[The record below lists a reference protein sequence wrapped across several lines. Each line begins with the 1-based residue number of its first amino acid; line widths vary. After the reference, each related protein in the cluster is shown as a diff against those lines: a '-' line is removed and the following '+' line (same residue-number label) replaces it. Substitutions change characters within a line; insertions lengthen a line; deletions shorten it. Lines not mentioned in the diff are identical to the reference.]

1 MWWIPPT
8 LAAETAVLR
17 VGVHR
22 GAGSVSDFAAD
33 GAAGLCVPGP
43 STIACPAT
51 GPVTF
56 RWAGD
61 PAWTLVGDTIVE
73 PGETGLAWILAPDAA
88 RAVEIAALDAPTA
101 AVVRALLVRDGAHE
115 IAAPSPGML
124 ERLWTLVDHPD
135 PLVRR
140 ALVDAVLPFLR
151 HTASDP
157 FPAEAPPVFPPG
169 LLANLAADTD
179 FKVRRRLAVTLKEV
193 RITDVSPPWLVDEV
207 HAVLVDLLDDR
218 AAVQKAAITTL
229 SQSAWEGVVPA
240 EDAWIE
246 AMERV
251 RVPGPPGRAAAN
263 TLARLAASL
272 KPGPLVDPELA
283 VRLVFEYQRERT
295 WAVWAAWRTHV
306 PFDRPRVEVL
316 LRDTLGMNARLL
328 RQWAEQDPDAL
339 AAAIRGWEPAA
350 PHSVRFGMAT
360 RALEAS
366 PHPAVRDAL
375 GLAPTPRGD

>member
-8 LAAETAVLR
+8 HAAETAVLR

-22 GAGSVSDFAAD
+22 GAGSVSDVAAD

-61 PAWTLVGDTIVE
+61 PAWTLVGATVVA
-73 PGETGLAWILAPDAA
+73 PGEVGEAWILPPDTA
-88 RAVEIAALDAPTA
+88 RTAEIAALGAPTA
-101 AVVRALLVRDGAHE
+101 DVVRALLVRDGAHE

-124 ERLWTLVDHPD
+124 DRLWTLAEHPD

-140 ALVDAVLPFLR
+140 ALVDALMPFIR

-169 LLANLAADTD
+169 LLADLAVDED
-179 FKVRRRLAVTLKEV
+179 FRVRRRLAVTLKEV
-193 RITDVSPPWLVDEV
+193 RTTDVSPPWLVDEV
-207 HAVLVDLLDDR
+207 HAVLVELLDDR
-218 AAVQKAAITTL
+218 AAVQRAAISTL

-246 AMERV
+246 AIERV
-251 RVPGPPGRAAAN
+251 RIPGAPGRAAAG

-272 KPGPLVDPELA
+272 EPGPHVDPQLA
-283 VRLVFEYQRERT
+283 VRLVYEYQRERT
-295 WAVWAAWRTHV
+295 WAVWSAWREHV
-306 PFDRPRVEVL
+306 PFDRARAEVL
-316 LRDTLGMNARLL
+316 LRDTLGMNGRLL
-328 RQWAEQDPDAL
+328 RHWAEEDPAAL
-339 AAAIRGWEPAA
+339 AAALRAWEPVA
-350 PHSVRFGMAT
+350 PHSTRFGIAA
-360 RALEAS
+360 RALEATQD
-366 PHPAVRDAL
+366 PALRDAL
-375 GLAPTPRGD
+375 DLPALPRAD